1 LYLCNINIDGQ
12 KLTNVNE
19 INFLG
24 ANIYK
29 DGHQT
34 NEIKRRIRLGKVAM
48 TKLTKIMK
56 DPDLSRDT
64 KIKIVRTMIFP
75 VVLYGSESWTLH
87 KADKRKLEAFELW
100 LWRRLLCIPWAE
112 KRTNASVLDVIKPKT
127 SLEALATGNKLRYF
141 GHLIRR
147 SEFLEKRIDAR

>member
-1 LYLCNINIDGQ
+1 
-12 KLTNVNE
+12 
-19 INFLG
+19 
-24 ANIYK
+24 
-29 DGHQT
+29 
-34 NEIKRRIRLGKVAM
+34 
-48 TKLTKIMK
+48 MK

-100 LWRRLLCIPWAE
+100 VWRRLLCIPWAE
-112 KRTNASVLDVIKPKT
+112 KRTNASVLDVIIPKT

-147 SEFLEKRIDAR
+147 SESLEKGLMLGETSGSRRRGRTRTHWLEEINTAKLARTFSNRST